1 MPIKV
6 VHVRHWFCL
15 IKVAL
20 YTRTW
25 YFQCLSCLY
34 VSLMSHFP
42 ILLLYTSAW
51 MFYLTGCFEKSSQ
64 IFSDC
69 WSCITYSLDQSSV
82 NLKSSHNSQ
91 ITSIQLHIYHKY
103 FWLSYGIS
111 IFRVVNIEGR
121 MILPI
126 ALNTNIQIYIVLKSS
141 SKCSLRSHCAI

>member
-1 MPIKV
+1 MFI
-6 VHVRHWFCL
+6 
-15 IKVAL
+15 
-20 YTRTW
+20 
-25 YFQCLSCLY
+25 
-34 VSLMSHFP
+34 VSLCFINVSFSNSTIIHFRMNVLSHRVFWE
-42 ILLLYTSAW
+42 IISNIFRLLKLYNV
-51 MFYLTGCFEKSSQ
+51 FFRP
-64 IFSDC
+64 IFSESKKFARAFCVDK
-69 WSCITYSLDQSSV
+69 
-82 NLKSSHNSQ
+82 LKIQMINSQ